1 MEYFQGRT
9 QGWAA
14 GLLPPLNFPG
24 GGPNQ
29 NPVYAPEYFV
39 PKVFYKSSSGKI
51 SNLGGVISTKSVYS
65 KAPTEQL
72 TLDVFLIRLQ

>member
-1 MEYFQGRT
+1 MIGAKKLQG
-9 QGWAA
+9 GVN
-14 GLLPPLNFPG
+14 LPCGAHLYKP
-24 GGPNQ
+24 PNQ